1 MNEYSIITAMR
12 DAINGNAAV
21 AAWCA
26 AQYSRGPYL
35 YIGVDPAGP
44 PPQEHYPLVAFY
56 PMSRATGSIM
66 DEASTVI
73 MIEMG
78 IADDSVVEQDDGD
91 DNLIEYSG
99 IADVIAFRRLVL
111 DALRTADLDGGFIAS
126 VEADYDPVLEFPLF
140 TILNA
145 VTVRRPYAF
154 REDRI
159 I

>member
-12 DAINGNAAV
+12 DAVNGNAAL
-21 AAWCA
+21 AAWCDTT
-26 AQYSRGPYL
+26 YGRGPFL
-35 YIGVDPAGP
+35 YVGVDPANP

-56 PMSRATGSIM
+56 PMSRATGTALDDAETGIM
-66 DEASTVI
+66 V
-73 MIEMG
+73 EMG
-78 IADDSVVEQDDGD
+78 IADDSVVEQDEG
-91 DNLIEYSG
+91 NENMVEYSG
-99 IADVIAFRRLVL
+99 IGNVIVFRRLVL
-111 DALRTADLDGGFIAS
+111 TALKAADLDGGFIAA